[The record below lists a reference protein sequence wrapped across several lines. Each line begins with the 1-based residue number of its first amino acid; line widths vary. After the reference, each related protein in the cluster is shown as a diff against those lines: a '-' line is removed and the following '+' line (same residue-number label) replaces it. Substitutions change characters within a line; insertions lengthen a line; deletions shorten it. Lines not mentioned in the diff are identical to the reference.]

1 VEQVGLRRM
10 NNCALRLMR
19 FLHLAWSTVIH

>member
-1 VEQVGLRRM
+1 M

>member
-1 VEQVGLRRM
+1 M

-19 FLHLAWSTVIH
+19 FLHLAWSTVIHTP